1 MSWLPEQT
9 ASRLDDIA
17 AEMRALVAESTRIW
31 RNAGPAERAIL
42 EAHPTWASSDQASE
56 AFAAASA
63 DCAKQIWAAIEAKQ
77 PEAA

>member
-1 MSWLPEQT
+1 MAWLPEQT

-42 EAHPTWASSDQASE
+42 EAHPTWADMPLDDFATAST
-56 AFAAASA
+56 ALAA
-63 DCAKQIWAAIEAKQ
+63 QMWAAIEAKQ
-77 PEAA
+77 TEAA